1 MEKVS
6 QLVHWMLVSVNIGK
20 SAWTNLVIILHKRGK
35 RGDNVTER
43 LDILVQCEALTLSV
57 DSYNFPSQL

>member
-1 MEKVS
+1 M
-6 QLVHWMLVSVNIGK
+6 
-20 SAWTNLVIILHKRGK
+20 IILYK

-57 DSYNFPSQL
+57 NSYDFQSMIMITITITPKYVIN

>member
-1 MEKVS
+1 MF
-6 QLVHWMLVSVNIGK
+6 VNIGK
-20 SAWTNLVIILHKRGK
+20 SAWTNVVIILHKRGK

-57 DSYNFPSQL
+57 DSYNFPRHGYDYDYNYIFII